1 MKFSLSVVVLTA
13 SALLLSTPFSLVDAI
28 PRPGKLQFSAGDK
41 VIEYDHAEHVKS
53 IGFFSLTIKNMLE
66 DLGVDAENVPI
77 PIPNILPDAMTKL
90 LAYAKELYAA
100 VGTMPV
106 GTEEE
111 QLKAI
116 EEANKA
122 GGPVDKFIKANCNTP
137 ELAIDYMN
145 AANYLDNKHLLH
157 GLSKNLAAWIE
168 GKRKA
173 AEDTFKGKTFAKGET
188 MEDAAAKIWVLEVNK
203 MFGYEEQVQQ
213 QPAQPG
219 LQGGAQEGTQ
229 GTATEEKSVKSSSK
243 LGKSRSSK
251 TKTKEPKEKEKKD
264 KTGQ

>member
-28 PRPGKLQFSAGDK
+28 PRPGKLQFAAGDK

-213 QPAQPG
+213 PAQPG

-229 GTATEEKSVKSSSK
+229 GTATEEKTPKKSLS
-243 LGKSRSSK
+243 KSRSSK
-251 TKTKEPKEKEKKD
+251 TKTKETKEKKD